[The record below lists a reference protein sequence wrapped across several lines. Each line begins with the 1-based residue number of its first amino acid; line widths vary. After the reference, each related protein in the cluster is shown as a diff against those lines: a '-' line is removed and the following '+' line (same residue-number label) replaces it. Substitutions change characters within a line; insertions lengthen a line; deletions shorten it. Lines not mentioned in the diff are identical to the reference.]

1 MLLLMFNTLFWGLG
15 RYFLGE
21 DFLILIKIDLVEEKV
36 VFENI
41 WNH

>member
-1 MLLLMFNTLFWGLG
+1 MFNTLFWGLG
-15 RYFLGE
+15 RYILGE
-21 DFLILIKIDLVEEKV
+21 YFLILIKIDLVEEKV